1 MHDLFATLAAWI
13 VTTVQSGGY
22 VGVAV
27 WTLLENV
34 FPPIPSEAILP
45 VAGFL
50 VSSGELSFVG
60 VVVAATL
67 GSVLGALVFYG
78 LGAWLGEAR
87 LRAFVRRYG
96 RWLALDET
104 DLDAA
109 RAWFDR
115 HGGKAVLLGRL
126 VPSLRSLISVPA
138 GVARMPLG
146 RFALYTTV
154 GSSVWNVL
162 LVGAGWA
169 FGDRWEQVKPFMSVF
184 EWVSLVA
191 VVGSLAWWL
200 FGRRRSRN
208 AGPTSTSRSVA

>member
-13 VTTVQSGGY
+13 VTTVQTGGY
-22 VGVAV
+22 IGVAV

-50 VSSGELSFVG
+50 VSSGGLSFVG
-60 VVVAATL
+60 VVVAATV
-67 GSVLGALVFYG
+67 GSVVGALVFYG
-78 LGAWLGEAR
+78 LGAWLGEVR
-87 LRAFVRRYG
+87 LRGFVRRYG

-104 DLDAA
+104 DLDDA

-115 HGGKAVLLGRL
+115 HGGKAVLFGRL

-138 GVARMPLG
+138 GGGADALG
-146 RFALYTTV
+146 RFTLYTTV

-169 FGDRWEQVKPFMSVF
+169 FGDRWEQVKPFMSAF
-184 EWVSLVA
+184 EWGSLIVVVASLV
-191 VVGSLAWWL
+191 WW
-200 FGRRRSRN
+200 FPAGASRSARS
-208 AGPTSTSRSVA
+208 ASTSRSVA

>member
-1 MHDLFATLAAWI
+1 MRREGRMHDLFATLAAWI

-22 VGVAV
+22 VGVTV

-96 RWLALDET
+96 
-104 DLDAA
+104 
-109 RAWFDR
+109 
-115 HGGKAVLLGRL
+115 
-126 VPSLRSLISVPA
+126 
-138 GVARMPLG
+138 
-146 RFALYTTV
+146 
-154 GSSVWNVL
+154 
-162 LVGAGWA
+162 
-169 FGDRWEQVKPFMSVF
+169 
-184 EWVSLVA
+184 
-191 VVGSLAWWL
+191 
-200 FGRRRSRN
+200 
-208 AGPTSTSRSVA
+208 